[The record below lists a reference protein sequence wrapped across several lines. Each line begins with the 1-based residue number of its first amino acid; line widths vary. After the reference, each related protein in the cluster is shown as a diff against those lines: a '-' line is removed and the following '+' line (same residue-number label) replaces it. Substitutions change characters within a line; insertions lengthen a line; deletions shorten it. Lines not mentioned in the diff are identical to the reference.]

1 MLSSIKKIALLSP
14 IIKFQIYGSSMIPT
28 LQQGDSILVNRMSY
42 LFRSPNI
49 DDIIALYDPR
59 DRKILIKRIIKIEKG
74 KYFVEGDNKNSST
87 DSRVF
92 GMIGRVDIIGKI
104 VRKL

>member
-1 MLSSIKKIALLSP
+1 MLSSFKKIALLSP
-14 IIKFQIYGSSMIPT
+14 IIKFHVEGKSMVPT
-28 LQQGDSILVNRMSY
+28 IQQGDSVLVNRMSY
-42 LFRSPNI
+42 LFRSPNV

-74 KYFVEGDNKNSST
+74 KYFVQGDNKNSST

-104 VRKL
+104 IRKL